1 MFVSKSPVRI
11 ENNVL
16 TALSFPREAHK
27 SFNIQH
33 MKLHSFP
40 DYSPDSHRTDC
51 VRGCDSASHRTD
63 CVPGCDSAS
72 GISTVRAR
80 ILPRP
85 RNKGLQ
91 PFPQGTGWITMSSG
105 QTLEC
110 MVSSSLPLVLHVWQF
125 AEERV
130 KHVWITKMAK
140 WPFKSAV
147 RTKVWNSRWP
157 WPQAGPQ
164 GTFWVLL

>member
-51 VRGCDSASHRTD
+51 V
-63 CVPGCDSAS
+63 PGCDSAS

-80 ILPRP
+80 ILPEY
-85 RNKGLQ
+85 
-91 PFPQGTGWITMSSG
+91 S
-105 QTLEC
+105 
-110 MVSSSLPLVLHVWQF
+110 HD
-125 AEERV
+125 
-130 KHVWITKMAK
+130 
-140 WPFKSAV
+140 
-147 RTKVWNSRWP
+147 
-157 WPQAGPQ
+157 
-164 GTFWVLL
+164 

>member
-16 TALSFPREAHK
+16 TALSFPWEAHK

-40 DYSPDSHRTDC
+40 NYSPDSQRTDMSAGLWQHIWNLHNTEPEHSHD
-51 VRGCDSASHRTD
+51 RGTKND
-63 CVPGCDSAS
+63 
-72 GISTVRAR
+72 
-80 ILPRP
+80 
-85 RNKGLQ
+85 LQ
-91 PFPQGTGWITMSSG
+91 PFPQCIEWITMSSG

-110 MVSSSLPLVLHVWQF
+110 MLSSSLPLVLHVWRF

-130 KHVWITKMAK
+130 EHVWITKMAK

-147 RTKVWNSRWP
+147 RTKVWNSWWP

-164 GTFWVLL
+164 GTSWVLL